1 MYWNVWS
8 KKGVVKKMIEIRTQ
22 RDKIKL
28 AKFYLSIRK
37 EIEKLEN
44 MEKLMHQYG
53 YPPLEQIEKEFGVV
67 RN

>member
-1 MYWNVWS
+1 
-8 KKGVVKKMIEIRTQ
+8 MIEIRTQ

-53 YPPLEQIEKEFGVV
+53 YQPLEQIEKEFGVV

>member
-1 MYWNVWS
+1 
-8 KKGVVKKMIEIRTQ
+8 MIEIRTQ

-53 YPPLEQIEKEFGVV
+53 YPPLEQIAKEFGVI